1 MEKTSLEYTN
11 VINLCREIF
20 EKKTRDYGTSW
31 RILRPS
37 SLTDQIFIKAQ
48 RIRTVQETGENKVGE
63 TFEDAFMG
71 IVNYCIM
78 AIFQLRNDSG
88 FNEQLT
94 LEEAMKVYNEIS
106 TEAFELMKK
115 KNHDYGEAWRDMRV
129 TSLTDLIL
137 TKVLRIKQIEDNK
150 GKEPLSTYLGGLYGF
165 LPPSDMVAKNAGE
178 WQSYDI
184 TLIGRMVTIVCNGI
198 TVISNQEIPGITGG
212 ALDSKEGEAG
222 PIYLQ
227 GDHGPVEF
235 RNIIIT
241 PAK

>member
-94 LEEAMKVYNEIS
+94 LQEAMKVYNEIS

-150 GKEPLSTYLGGLYGF
+150 GVTEISEGVEGNYF
-165 LPPSDMVAKNAGE
+165 DMLNYSVFA
-178 WQSYDI
+178 
-184 TLIGRMVTIVCNGI
+184 LIHIETAC
-198 TVISNQEIPGITGG
+198 
-212 ALDSKEGEAG
+212 
-222 PIYLQ
+222 
-227 GDHGPVEF
+227 
-235 RNIIIT
+235 
-241 PAK
+241 